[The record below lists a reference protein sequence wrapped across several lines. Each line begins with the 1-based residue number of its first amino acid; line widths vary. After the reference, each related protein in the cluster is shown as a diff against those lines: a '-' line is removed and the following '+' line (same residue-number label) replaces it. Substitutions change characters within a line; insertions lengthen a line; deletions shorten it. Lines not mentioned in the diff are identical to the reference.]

1 MALYK
6 LSTTIEAV
14 NGGRTEVFL
23 IGKTVLYARGAD
35 GKPTDT
41 IEGVRLDTLLPS
53 GHMAPLPIRFAK
65 DPLPKISDE
74 DLAAACANLQP
85 LILRV
90 SGADVKIYSN
100 PNGGMGLTATAEA
113 AEIID

>member
-41 IEGVRLDTLLPS
+41 VEGVRLDTLLPQNR
-53 GHMAPLPIRFAK
+53 MTALPIRFTQ
-65 DPLPKISDE
+65 DPIPEVTDSDISD
-74 DLAAACANLQP
+74 ACASLAP
-85 LILRV
+85 IVLRV
-90 SGADVKIYSN
+90 SGAEVKIYSN
-100 PNGGMGLTATAEA
+100 PNGGMGLTATAET
-113 AEIID
+113 AEIQ